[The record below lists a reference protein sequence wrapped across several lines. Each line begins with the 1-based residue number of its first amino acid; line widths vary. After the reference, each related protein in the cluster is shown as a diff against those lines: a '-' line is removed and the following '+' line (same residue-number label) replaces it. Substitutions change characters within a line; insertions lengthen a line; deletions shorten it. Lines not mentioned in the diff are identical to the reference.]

1 MKHAHFFLEL
11 DYMLTVR
18 SFGMFQGHLPPLLF
32 LRKALDV
39 QWHIPDLSKI
49 EQRLNLHDKTQMTN

>member
-1 MKHAHFFLEL
+1 VRVGKISGEGWHSICIRVMKHAHFFLEL

-32 LRKALDV
+32 LRRALDV
-39 QWHIPDLSKI
+39 
-49 EQRLNLHDKTQMTN
+49 